1 MKNNLLKGI
10 VGIIAGF
17 IVLFIPN
24 FVAGSMIDSPYE
36 GAFYIT
42 FFIIKCIFILL
53 GVLIIS
59 YGICFFIN
67 KRNER

>member
-10 VGIIAGF
+10 VGILTGF

-24 FVAGSMIDSPYE
+24 FVADSMINSPYE

-53 GVLIIS
+53 GVLTIAYS
-59 YGICFFIN
+59 ICLFIN
-67 KRNER
+67 KRNE